1 MQLSQIKKDLLAGK
15 EFRPCQQKAIDA
27 GLLEGKSLLVCS
39 PTGSGKTLVAEIA
52 AVKNILEG
60 TGKCVYIVPLKSL
73 ASEKFEE
80 FKNKYEKLGIKV
92 AISIGDLD
100 STDPWLAEKDF
111 IITVS
116 EKLDSLIR
124 HGAPWIS
131 QVATVVIDEIHLLN
145 DPGRGPTLEILAT
158 MLKKLLKNSQ
168 FIALSATIGN
178 PKELA
183 SWLGAEL
190 VEDSWRPVKLYEGT
204 FFPNEVDF
212 FGGKEKIN
220 IPEKFSEP
228 AVQLAVNTIA
238 IGKQALVFCATKQSA
253 ESMAEKISK
262 ANAAVRQVDLAKKIL
277 HALPKPT
284 VQCRKLAKSVLRG
297 VAFHH
302 AGLVQ
307 KQKSLVE
314 DSFRNGA
321 VKIICCTPTLAAGV
335 NLPAFR
341 AIMKSLKRYSEKW
354 GYSYIPVLEYKQ
366 MTGRAGRPG
375 MEAFGEA
382 ISIVSSEDE
391 AREIYDKYICGVP
404 EEIDSKLAVEPVL
417 RMAILGLIASGFCRT
432 AESVIGFFEDTFYG
446 FSYANDYEI
455 KTKITKILQKLKDY
469 KFIER
474 NAEKI
479 YATYLGKRVAE
490 LYLDPES
497 AFTLIN
503 GLQIGNVAETKSIS
517 YLHLIS
523 SVIEI
528 PNLRFRKSDSEFLQE
543 KLIEL
548 EQYLLAKPPS
558 ESQEKSKRF
567 FRAQKIPT
575 EFSWVSWEFEE
586 FQNSFKTAL
595 LFEDWI
601 SEMSDDDLMEK
612 YKIRPGE
619 LRTKLANA
627 DWLLYSCQE
636 ISRILNFKDLIS
648 ELIKLRV
655 RMRHGLKEELLPLKK
670 LKGIGRYKARKM
682 FRAGLT
688 SLQKVK
694 EAKYELLAQLIGPR
708 TAVRVKGQLGEKI
721 EPKHIAKHTELRRAA
736 DGGIIKKGQSGLS
749 DYGAVV

>member
-1 MQLSQIKKDLLAGK
+1 
-15 EFRPCQQKAIDA
+15 
-27 GLLEGKSLLVCS
+27 
-39 PTGSGKTLVAEIA
+39 
-52 AVKNILEG
+52 
-60 TGKCVYIVPLKSL
+60 
-73 ASEKFEE
+73 
-80 FKNKYEKLGIKV
+80 
-92 AISIGDLD
+92 
-100 STDPWLAEKDF
+100 
-111 IITVS
+111 
-116 EKLDSLIR
+116 
-124 HGAPWIS
+124 
-131 QVATVVIDEIHLLN
+131 
-145 DPGRGPTLEILAT
+145 

-178 PKELA
+178 PKEL
-183 SWLGAEL
+183 SNWLGAEL
-190 VEDSWRPVKLYEGT
+190 VEDSWRPVKLYEGVFDSHEVSFFDSKENILIGET
-204 FFPNEVDF
+204 FA
-212 FGGKEKIN
+212 
-220 IPEKFSEP
+220 EP
-228 AVQLAVNTIA
+228 AVQLAVNTIN

-253 ESMAEKISK
+253 ESMAEKIAK
-262 ANAAVRQVDLAKKIL
+262 ANLGMRQVKLAKKIL
-277 HALPKPT
+277 RALPKPT
-284 VQCRKLAKSVLRG
+284 VQCRRLAKSILHG

-314 DSFRNGA
+314 ENFRNGTI
-321 VKIICCTPTLAAGV
+321 KIICCTPTLAAGV

-382 ISIVSSEDE
+382 ISIAASEDE
-391 AREIYDKYICGVP
+391 SQEIYDKYVCGVP

-432 AESVIGFFEDTFYG
+432 FESVINFFKETFYG
-446 FSYANDYEI
+446 FSYKNDYEI
-455 KTKITKILQKLKDY
+455 KNKIVKILQKLKFY
-469 KFIER
+469 KFIEQ

-490 LYLDPES
+490 LYLDPEY

-503 GLQIGNVAETKSIS
+503 GLQIGNVAETKAIS

-548 EQYLLAKPPS
+548 EPYLMTKPPS
-558 ESQEKSKRF
+558 EF
-567 FRAQKIPT
+567 
-575 EFSWVSWEFEE
+575 SWEFED
-586 FQNSFKTAL
+586 FQDSFKTAL

-601 SEMSDDDLMEK
+601 SEMSDDALMEK
-612 YKIRPGE
+612 YKVRPGE
-619 LRTKLANA
+619 LRTRLANA

-655 RMRHGLKEELLPLKK
+655 RMKHGLKEELLPLKK

-682 FRAGLT
+682 FGAGLT
-688 SLQKVK
+688 TLQKVK
-694 EAKYELLAQLIGPR
+694 EVPYEKLASLIGPR
-708 TAVRVKGQLGEKI
+708 TAVKVKGQLGEKVDVKI
-721 EPKHIAKHTELRRAA
+721 VKVGQQELT
-736 DGGIIKKGQSGLS
+736 GF
-749 DYGAVV
+749 

>member
-1 MQLSQIKKDLLAGK
+1 MLPEKLSTLTPK
-15 EFRPCQQKAIDA
+15 ELRPCQQKAIDA

-52 AVKNILEG
+52 AVKNILENK
-60 TGKCVYIVPLKSL
+60 GKCVYIVPLKSL
-73 ASEKFEE
+73 ASEKFAE
-80 FKNKYEKLGIKV
+80 FKEKYEKLGIKV

-131 QVATVVIDEIHLLN
+131 SVATVVIDEIHLLN
-145 DPGRGPTLEILAT
+145 DPGRGPTLEILVT
-158 MLKKLLKNSQ
+158 MLQKILKNSQ

-178 PKELA
+178 PKELS

-190 VEDSWRPVKLYEGT
+190 VEDSWRPVKLYEGVFDSHEVSFFDSKENVLIGET
-204 FFPNEVDF
+204 FA
-212 FGGKEKIN
+212 
-220 IPEKFSEP
+220 EP
-228 AVQLAVNTIA
+228 AVQLAVNTIN

-262 ANAAVRQVDLAKKIL
+262 ANVNVRHVELAKKIL

-297 VAFHH
+297 IAFHH

-314 DSFRNGA
+314 ESFRNGT

-382 ISIVSSEDE
+382 ISIAASEDE
-391 AREIYDKYICGVP
+391 SREIYEKYICGVP

-432 AESVIGFFEDTFYG
+432 TESVIEFFEGTFYG
-446 FSYANDYEI
+446 FSYKNDFEI
-455 KTKITKILQKLKDY
+455 TQAERSSAGPSKTKGFVLETKIMKILQKLKDY
-469 KFIER
+469 KFIEQ

-548 EQYLLAKPPS
+548 EPYLLAKPPS
-558 ESQEKSKRF
+558 EF
-567 FRAQKIPT
+567 
-575 EFSWVSWEFEE
+575 SWEFEE
-586 FQNSFKTAL
+586 FQDSFKTAL

-601 SEMSDDDLMEK
+601 SEMSDDALMEK

-655 RMRHGLKEELLPLKK
+655 RVKHGLKEELLPLKK
-670 LKGIGRYKARKM
+670 LRGIGRYKARKM

-688 SLQKVK
+688 TLQKVK
-694 EAKYELLAQLIGPR
+694 GVKYELLASLIGPR
-708 TAVRVKGQLGEKI
+708 TAVKVKWQMGEKI
-721 EPKHIAKHTELRRAA
+721 EVQKFVKAGQQDLSNFS
-736 DGGIIKKGQSGLS
+736 DGVAQI
-749 DYGAVV
+749 

>member
-1 MQLSQIKKDLLAGK
+1 MKFSDIRVPDTLQK
-15 EFRPCQQKAIDA
+15 ELGFSEMRPCQEKAIQS

-52 AVKNILEG
+52 AIKNILENK
-60 TGKCVYIVPLKSL
+60 GKCIYIVPLKSL
-73 ASEKFEE
+73 AAEKFEE
-80 FKNKYEKLGIKV
+80 FKNKYEKLGVKV

-100 STDPWLAEKDF
+100 ASDPWLAEKDL

-116 EKLDSLIR
+116 EKLDSLLR
-124 HGAPWIS
+124 HGAPWI
-131 QVATVVIDEIHLLN
+131 QGVATVVIDEIHLLN
-145 DPGRGPTLEILAT
+145 DADRGPTLEILAT
-158 MLKKLLKNSQ
+158 MLKKLLKGSQ

-183 SWLGAEL
+183 EWLGAEF
-190 VEDSWRPVKLYEGT
+190 VEDAWRPVKLYEGV
-204 FFPNEVDF
+204 FDSEEINFYKN
-212 FGGKEKIN
+212 KEN
-220 IPEKFSEP
+220 ILVSERFAEP
-228 AVQLAVNTIA
+228 AVQLAANTVA

-253 ESMAEKISK
+253 EAMAEKISK
-262 ANAAVRQVDLAKKIL
+262 TNANVRQVDLAKKIL

-284 VQCRKLAKSVLRG
+284 AQCRKLAKFVLRG

-307 KQKSLVE
+307 KQKNLIE
-314 DSFRNGA
+314 ESFRNGA

-354 GYSYIPVLEYKQ
+354 GYSWIPVLEYKQ

-382 ISIVSSEDE
+382 VSIASSEDE
-391 AREIYDKYICGVP
+391 ASEIYERYICGVP
-404 EEIDSKLAVEPVL
+404 EEIESKLAVEPVL

-432 AESVIGFFEDTFYG
+432 FDSVIDFFKETFYG
-446 FSYANDYEI
+446 FQYENDYEI
-455 KTKITKILQKLKDY
+455 KAKIIKILDKLKFY
-469 KFIER
+469 KFIEQ

-503 GLQIGNVAETKSIS
+503 GLKVANQTETKSIS

-528 PNLRFRKSDSEFLQE
+528 PNIRFRKSDYDFLQE

-548 EQYLLAKPPS
+548 ESYLLIKPPS
-558 ESQEKSKRF
+558 E
-567 FRAQKIPT
+567 
-575 EFSWVSWEFEE
+575 FSWNFEE
-586 FQNSFKTAL
+586 FQDSFKTAL
-595 LFEDWI
+595 MFEDWI

-612 YKIRPGE
+612 YKVRPGE
-619 LRTKLANA
+619 LRTRLANA
-627 DWLLYSCQE
+627 DWILYSCQE
-636 ISRILNFKDLIS
+636 LSRILEFKDLIS

-655 RMRHGLKEELLPLKK
+655 RMKHGIKEELLPLKK

-682 FRAGLT
+682 FQAGLT
-688 SLQKVK
+688 NLQKIK
-694 EAKYELLAQLIGPR
+694 EANYELLANLIGPR
-708 TAVRVKGQLGEKI
+708 TAAKVKGQMGEKV
-721 EPKHIAKHTELRRAA
+721 EAQKFVRA
-736 DGGIIKKGQSGLS
+736 GQQDLTTFSN
-749 DYGAVV
+749 GAAQI

>member
-1 MQLSQIKKDLLAGK
+1 MLPEKIVAILPK
-15 EFRPCQQKAIDA
+15 ELRPCQQKAIDA
-27 GLLEGKSLLVCS
+27 GLLNGKSLLVCS

-52 AVKNILEG
+52 AINNILEKK
-60 TGKCVYIVPLKSL
+60 GKCVYIVPLKSL
-73 ASEKFEE
+73 AAEKFSE
-80 FKNKYEKLGIKV
+80 FKEKYEKLGISV

-100 STDPWLAEKDF
+100 TSDPWLAEKDL

-116 EKLDSLIR
+116 EKLDSLLR

-131 QVATVVIDEIHLLN
+131 SVATVVIDEIHLLN
-145 DPGRGPTLEILAT
+145 DPGRGPTLEILVT
-158 MLKKLLKNSQ
+158 MLKKILKNAQ

-178 PKELA
+178 PKEL
-183 SWLGAEL
+183 SKWLGAEL
-190 VEDSWRPVKLYEGT
+190 VEDSWRPVKLYEGVFDSHEVSFFDSKENILIGET
-204 FFPNEVDF
+204 FA
-212 FGGKEKIN
+212 
-220 IPEKFSEP
+220 EP
-228 AVQLAVNTIA
+228 AVQLAVNTIN

-253 ESMAEKISK
+253 EAMAEKIAK
-262 ANAAVRQVDLAKKIL
+262 ANINLRQVGLAKKIL
-277 HALPKPT
+277 RALPKPT
-284 VQCRKLAKSVLRG
+284 VQCRRLAKSVLHG

-307 KQKSLVE
+307 KQKSLIE
-314 DSFRNGA
+314 ENFRNGT

-382 ISIVSSEDE
+382 ISIAASEDE
-391 AREIYDKYICGVP
+391 SREIYDKYICGVP

-432 AESVIGFFEDTFYG
+432 AESVTEFFEDTFYG
-446 FSYANDYEI
+446 FSYKNDFEI
-455 KTKITKILQKLKDY
+455 KAKIMKILQKLTDY
-469 KFIER
+469 KFIEQ

-503 GLQIGNVAETKSIS
+503 GLQIGSAAETKSIS

-523 SVIEI
+523 STIEI

-548 EQYLLAKPPS
+548 EPYLLAKPPS
-558 ESQEKSKRF
+558 EF
-567 FRAQKIPT
+567 
-575 EFSWVSWEFEE
+575 SWEFED
-586 FQNSFKTAL
+586 FQDSFKTAL

-601 SEMSDDDLMEK
+601 SELSDDALMEK

-636 ISRILNFKDLIS
+636 IARILNFKDLIS

-655 RMRHGLKEELLPLKK
+655 RMKHGLKEELLPLKK

-682 FRAGLT
+682 FKAGLA

-694 EAKYELLAQLIGPR
+694 EVKYELLASLIGPR
-708 TAVRVKGQLGEKI
+708 TAVKVKGQLGEKI
-721 EPKHIAKHTELRRAA
+721 E
-736 DGGIIKKGQSGLS
+736 IKLVKAGQQDLLNF
-749 DYGAVV
+749 

>member
-1 MQLSQIKKDLLAGK
+1 MQINLPTAIKDSLPK
-15 EFRPCQQKAIDA
+15 ELRPCQQKAIDA
-27 GLLEGKSLLVCS
+27 GLLDGKSLLVCS

-52 AVKNILEG
+52 AVKNILDKK
-60 TGKCVYIVPLKSL
+60 GKCVYIVPLKSL

-80 FKNKYEKLGIKV
+80 FKNKYETLGVKV

-158 MLKKLLKNSQ
+158 MLRKILPNAQ

-178 PKELA
+178 PKDLA

-190 VEDSWRPVKLYEGT
+190 IEDSWRPVKLYEGT

-262 ANAAVRQVDLAKKIL
+262 ANAAVRQVDLAKKVL

-382 ISIVSSEDE
+382 ISIASSEDE

-432 AESVIGFFEDTFYG
+432 AESVIEFFGDTFYG

-455 KTKITKILQKLKDY
+455 KSKIMKILQKLKDY
-469 KFIER
+469 EFIEH

-479 YATYLGKRVAE
+479 YATYLGKRIAE

-503 GLQIGNVAETKSIS
+503 GLRIGNVAETKSIS

-558 ESQEKSKRF
+558 EF
-567 FRAQKIPT
+567 
-575 EFSWVSWEFEE
+575 SWEFEE

-601 SEMSDDDLMEK
+601 SETSDDDLMEK

-627 DWLLYSCQE
+627 EWLLYSCQE

-655 RMRHGLKEELLPLKK
+655 RMKHGLKEELLPLKK
-670 LKGIGRYKARKM
+670 LRGIGRYKARKM
-682 FRAGLT
+682 FGAGLT
-688 SLQKVK
+688 NLQKVK
-694 EAKYELLAQLIGPR
+694 EAKYELLANLIGPR
-708 TAVRVKGQLGEKI
+708 TAVKVKGQMGEKI
-721 EPKHIAKHTELRRAA
+721 DVQKFVKI
-736 DGGIIKKGQSGLS
+736 GQQDLTKF
-749 DYGAVV
+749 

>member
-1 MQLSQIKKDLLAGK
+1 MQFSELKEKLPEKLLLELEK
-15 EFRPCQQKAIDA
+15 VQEPRPCQQKAIES
-27 GLLEGKSLLVCS
+27 GLLVGKSLLVCS

-60 TGKCVYIVPLKSL
+60 KGKCVYIVPLKSL
-73 ASEKFEE
+73 ASEKFAE
-80 FKNKYEKLGIKV
+80 FKDKYEKLGVKV

-100 STDPWLAEKDF
+100 STDPWLAEKDL

-116 EKLDSLIR
+116 EKLDSLLR
-124 HGAPWIS
+124 HGSPWIS

-158 MLKKLLKNSQ
+158 MLKKLLKTSQ

-183 SWLGAEL
+183 EWLGAEL

-212 FGGKEKIN
+212 FNEKEKIN
-220 IPEKFSEP
+220 IAEKFSEP
-228 AVQLAVNTIA
+228 AVQLAANTIA
-238 IGKQALVFCATKQSA
+238 MGKQALVFCATKQSA
-253 ESMAEKISK
+253 EAMAEKISK
-262 ANAAVRQVDLAKKIL
+262 ANANVRQVDLAKKIL

-284 VQCRKLAKSVLRG
+284 MQCRKLAKSVLRG

-307 KQKSLVE
+307 KQKSLIE

-382 ISIVSSEDE
+382 ISIASSGDE
-391 AREIYDKYICGVP
+391 AKEIYEKYICGVP

-432 AESVIGFFEDTFYG
+432 AESVIEFFEDTFYG

-455 KTKITKILQKLKDY
+455 KSKIMKIMQKLKDY
-469 KFIER
+469 KFVEQ
-474 NAEKI
+474 NAEKV

-503 GLQIGNVAETKSIS
+503 GLKIANQTETKSIS

-528 PNLRFRKSDSEFLQE
+528 PNIRFRKSDSEFLQE

-548 EQYLLAKPPS
+548 ESYLLAKPPS
-558 ESQEKSKRF
+558 EF
-567 FRAQKIPT
+567 
-575 EFSWVSWEFEE
+575 SWEFED
-586 FQNSFKTAL
+586 FQDSFKTAL
-595 LFEDWI
+595 MFEDWI
-601 SEMSDDDLMEK
+601 SELSDDALMEK

-619 LRTKLANA
+619 LRTRLANA
-627 DWLLYSCQE
+627 DWILYSCQE
-636 ISRILNFKDLIS
+636 LSRILEFKELIS

-655 RMRHGLKEELLPLKK
+655 RVTHGIKEELLPLKK
-670 LKGIGRYKARKM
+670 LKGIGRYKARKL
-682 FRAGLT
+682 FRNGLT
-688 SLQKVK
+688 SIQKVK
-694 EAKYELLAQLIGPR
+694 EVPYEKLAVLIGPR
-708 TAVRVKGQLGEKI
+708 TAVRVKGQLGEKVDA
-721 EPKHIAKHTELRRAA
+721 PQ
-736 DGGIIKKGQSGLS
+736 IIKKGQLDLS
-749 DYGAVV
+749 YY

>member
-1 MQLSQIKKDLLAGK
+1 MQLSELGKKLPAKLLESLSK
-15 EFRPCQQKAIDA
+15 TQELRPCQQKAIDT

-60 TGKCVYIVPLKSL
+60 KGKCVYIVPLKSL

-80 FKNKYEKLGIKV
+80 FKNKYEKLGVKV

-100 STDPWLAEKDF
+100 SADPWLAEKDF

-158 MLKKLLKNSQ
+158 MLKKILKNSQ

-183 SWLGAEL
+183 SWLCAEL
-190 VEDSWRPVKLYEGT
+190 VEDAWRPVKLYEGT

-212 FGGKEKIN
+212 FGGKEKIT

-228 AVQLAVNTIA
+228 AVQLAINTIA

-253 ESMAEKISK
+253 EAMAEKISK
-262 ANAAVRQVDLAKKIL
+262 ANANVRQVDLAKKIL

-284 VQCRKLAKSVLRG
+284 VQCRRLAKSVLRG

-307 KQKSLVE
+307 KQKSLIE
-314 DSFRNGA
+314 NSFRSGA

-382 ISIVSSEDE
+382 ISIAGSEDE
-391 AREIYDKYICGVP
+391 AREIYDKYICGTP

-432 AESVIGFFEDTFYG
+432 AESVIEFFGDTFYG

-455 KTKITKILQKLKDY
+455 KSNASRTSSAAPSRIEFDLGIMKILQKLKDY
-469 KFIER
+469 KFIEQ

-503 GLQIGNVAETKSIS
+503 GLKIADVAETQTIS

-528 PNLRFRKSDSEFLQE
+528 PNLKFRKSDSEFLQE

-558 ESQEKSKRF
+558 E
-567 FRAQKIPT
+567 
-575 EFSWVSWEFEE
+575 FSWEYEE
-586 FQNSFKTAL
+586 FQDSFKTAL

-601 SEMSDDDLMEK
+601 SEMSDDELMEK

-655 RMRHGLKEELLPLKK
+655 RMKHGLKEELLSLKK

-688 SLQKVK
+688 SIQKVK
-694 EAKYELLAQLIGPR
+694 EAKYELLAGLIGPR
-708 TAVRVKGQLGEKI
+708 TAVKVKGQLGEKV
-721 EPKHIAKHTELRRAA
+721 EPQQ
-736 DGGIIKKGQSGLS
+736 IIKKGQSGLS

>member
-1 MQLSQIKKDLLAGK
+1 M
-15 EFRPCQQKAIDA
+15 
-27 GLLEGKSLLVCS
+27 CS

-60 TGKCVYIVPLKSL
+60 KGKCVYIVPLKSL

-80 FKNKYEKLGIKV
+80 FTQKYEKLGIKV

-131 QVATVVIDEIHLLN
+131 QVATIVIDEIHLLN

-158 MLKKLLKNSQ
+158 MLKKILKNSQ

-190 VEDSWRPVKLYEGT
+190 VEDSWRPVKLYEGVFDSREIN
-204 FFPNEVDF
+204 FFD
-212 FGGKEKIN
+212 GKEN
-220 IPEKFSEP
+220 ILVSEKSAEP
-228 AVQLAVNTIA
+228 AVQLAANTITM
-238 IGKQALVFCATKQSA
+238 GKQALVFCATKQSA

-262 ANAAVRQVDLAKKIL
+262 ADVSTRQVDLAKKIL

-284 VQCRKLAKSVLRG
+284 IQCRKLAKSVLRG

-314 DSFRNGA
+314 DSFRNGT

-382 ISIVSSEDE
+382 ISIASSEDE

-432 AESVIGFFEDTFYG
+432 TESVIEFFGDTFYG

-455 KTKITKILQKLKDY
+455 KNKIMKILQKLKDY
-469 KFIER
+469 KFIEQ

-503 GLQIGNVAETKSIS
+503 GLQIGNVTETQAIS

-548 EQYLLAKPPS
+548 EPYLLAKPPS
-558 ESQEKSKRF
+558 EF
-567 FRAQKIPT
+567 
-575 EFSWVSWEFEE
+575 SWEFEE

-655 RMRHGLKEELLPLKK
+655 RMKHGLKEELLPLKK

-694 EAKYELLAQLIGPR
+694 EAKYELLASLIGPR
-708 TAVRVKGQLGEKI
+708 TAVRVKGQLGEKVDVKI
-721 EPKHIAKHTELRRAA
+721 VKS
-736 DGGIIKKGQSGLS
+736 GQQELS
-749 DYGAVV
+749 DF